1 MTGKRL
7 IDLTRVLQPGREKFA
22 LDIQTFFVDE
32 LLPGFHRPEGQWYIM
47 QEWKISS
54 HIGTHIESPHHHIEN
69 GPDVASLSIER
80 LIGEAVVLDFQNKK
94 PDEAITPSDLEGSG
108 VDVQDGDIVLIYT
121 GYDRD
126 YGKPNYNRPFLS
138 LDSVRW
144 LIQRGIACLG
154 IDASG
159 IEKYK
164 AESQPGHLLL
174 FERGI
179 PVIEELTNLGKITQP
194 RVLFIGLPLPIRGA
208 DSCPIRA
215 VALEDTKIENYGS
228 ERNTKKAL

>member
-1 MTGKRL
+1 LLTGKRL
-7 IDLTRVLQPGREKFA
+7 IDLTRVLQPGKEKFA
-22 LDIQTFFVDE
+22 LDIETFFVDE

-69 GPDVASLSIER
+69 GPDVASLSIEQ
-80 LIGEAVVLDFQNKK
+80 LIGEAVVLDFHTKK
-94 PDEAITPSDLEGSG
+94 PEEAITPADLENST
-108 VDVQDGDIVLIYT
+108 VEVHDGDIVLIYT
-121 GYDRD
+121 GYDKD

-138 LDSVRW
+138 LASVRW
-144 LIQRGIACLG
+144 LIQRRIACLG

-194 RVLFIGLPLPIRGA
+194 RFWFIGLPLPIQRA
-208 DSCPIRA
+208 DACPIRA
-215 VALEDTKIENYGS
+215 VAVENAES
-228 ERNTKKAL
+228 